1 MDKSKVDKQKPV
13 EKAKPVK
20 KAGKKKLTAVD
31 EMTTEEREAVTIVFH
46 QYETGLREGTIFT
59 KDVLSAMK
67 ALGLNPGEQEI
78 VDMTNEV
85 ARDGLVYFPDFCKIV
100 LRKYREDSKELLNQA
115 LFKVIC
121 GTDPYPPKF
130 RAKKWKIK
138 DKFFSKTDFQL
149 MMRNLPVPVNEED
162 IDQMFEFADK
172 DKDGK
177 ITYSEFQIMINPQ
190 VRKEP
195 PKHSLRNLRKY
206 LPQLKEMARK
216 EGLTKE
222 KKDKEG
228 DKEGDD
234 KKPLKVN
241 TVISVFKDE
250 KVDVKV

>member
-1 MDKSKVDKQKPV
+1 
-13 EKAKPVK
+13 
-20 KAGKKKLTAVD
+20 
-31 EMTTEEREAVTIVFH
+31 
-46 QYETGLREGTIFT
+46 
-59 KDVLSAMK
+59 
-67 ALGLNPGEQEI
+67 
-78 VDMTNEV
+78 
-85 ARDGLVYFPDFCKIV
+85 
-100 LRKYREDSKELLNQA
+100 
-115 LFKVIC
+115 
-121 GTDPYPPKF
+121 
-130 RAKKWKIK
+130 
-138 DKFFSKTDFQL
+138 
-149 MMRNLPVPVNEED
+149 
-162 IDQMFEFADK
+162 
-172 DKDGK
+172 
-177 ITYSEFQIMINPQ
+177 MINPQ